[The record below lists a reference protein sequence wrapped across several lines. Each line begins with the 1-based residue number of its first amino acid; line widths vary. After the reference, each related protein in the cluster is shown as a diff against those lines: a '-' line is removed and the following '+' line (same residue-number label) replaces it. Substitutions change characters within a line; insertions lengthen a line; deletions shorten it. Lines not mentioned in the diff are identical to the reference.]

1 MSHLR
6 TPRVIA
12 VLLAFVLA
20 GAGAALL
27 LTVGFGAG
35 PASTTNGP
43 LTGSAPSFTTA
54 GDRWTLDEVLRRARA
69 GEIDAISAM
78 TPSGATAV
86 AGPDPVLIA
95 RTTTGA
101 IHAIRPEVP
110 VADALDV
117 LRAAGYAPL
126 LTDEAIALDP
136 GATSGGMPSFI
147 GLAMAVSLLILA
159 VLLFARLR
167 GAASRAWR
175 PKIAHR
181 RRRTD
186 QAIAGER
193 PRVTLADVAGADEAK
208 LELTETIEFL
218 RDPSRFVRL
227 GATAIRGVML
237 YGPPGTGKTMLA
249 KAVAAEADVPFFS
262 VSGSEFVEKYVGV
275 GAGRVRELFAKA
287 RAAGRAVI
295 FIDEID
301 AMAKA
306 RGGSDSHEE
315 REQTLNQ
322 LLVEMDGFGSN
333 DGVVV
338 IGATNR
344 LDTLDTAALRPGRF
358 TRKIHVPL
366 PDRDGRLAILAV
378 HAKGKPIS
386 PEVDLLALARK
397 TYGFSGAMLAD
408 LLNEAAILAARLGL
422 SAIGPVEIHNGW
434 LKTALG
440 TSRKRSMDERER
452 SIIAT
457 HEAGHAVCG
466 FVHGDKRRVEEI
478 SLFAHGEALGVTVSS
493 SEDNDLPSET
503 DLRARLVA
511 LMGGRVAEELLFHE
525 VTGGASSDFE
535 SATSIATSMVVRF
548 GMGRDPDATD
558 EGATGRGV
566 LTTLVG
572 DTSVGFSRDV
582 RDAQARAIRSILD
595 EAYTRAR
602 RTLIAEMPRLRD
614 VAAYLYEKER
624 IDGDEFE
631 AVMAGRLRSADVE
644 GWRAAAASPREWDA
658 IPTTFQERSPVVM
671 MPGAPVE
678 VVTLPDPVAALPAE
692 PAEPA
697 LSEPVPFPAR
707 PALVPAESVPAEPV
721 PATTTRPPVRS
732 RRQGRRFIAPRRL
745 PGRLRRAMAAI
756 VRDLAADADR

>member
-1 MSHLR
+1 MSYLR

-12 VLLAFVLA
+12 VLIAFVLT
-20 GAGAALL
+20 GAGLALV
-27 LTVGFGAG
+27 LTVGLPGRS
-35 PASTTNGP
+35 STAMVP
-43 LTGSAPSFTTA
+43 GSAPTFTIA
-54 GDRWTLDEVLRRARA
+54 GDRWTLDQVLGAARS
-69 GEIDAISAM
+69 GDIDAISAM
-78 TPSGATAV
+78 TLSADATISTPA
-86 AGPDPVLIA
+86 PVLIA
-95 RTTTGA
+95 RTLDGA
-101 IHAIRPEVP
+101 VHVVRPEVP
-110 VADALDV
+110 VGDALDV
-117 LRAAGYAPL
+117 IRAAGYSRL

-136 GATSGGMPSFI
+136 GVGAAGAPSFV
-147 GLAMAVSLLILA
+147 GLAMSGALLVLVILM
-159 VLLFARLR
+159 FMRLR
-167 GAASRAWR
+167 GTASRKWR
-175 PKIAHR
+175 PSR
-181 RRRTD
+181 SLDRRRTD
-186 QAIAGER
+186 VSVVGER

-218 RDPSRFVRL
+218 REPARFVRL

-275 GAGRVRELFAKA
+275 GAGRVRELFVKA
-287 RAAGRAVI
+287 RAAGRAVV

-344 LDTLDTAALRPGRF
+344 LDTLDPAALRPGRF

-378 HAKGKPIS
+378 HAKGKPLTAD
-386 PEVDLLALARK
+386 VDMPALARK

-408 LLNEAAILAARLGL
+408 LLNEAAILAARTGL
-422 SAIGPVEIHNGW
+422 DAIGPIQVHNGW

-452 SIIAT
+452 SIIAA

-466 FVHGDKRRVEEI
+466 FIHGDKRRIEEI

-493 SEDNDLPSET
+493 SEDDDLPSET

-525 VTGGASSDFE
+525 VTGGASNDFE
-535 SATSIATSMVVRF
+535 KATSIATTMVHRF
-548 GMGRDPDATD
+548 GMGRDPEATD
-558 EGATGRGV
+558 EGPTGRGI

-572 DTSVGFSRDV
+572 DPAGFSRDV
-582 RDAQARAIRSILD
+582 RDAQARAIGSILD
-595 EAYTRAR
+595 EAYTGAR

-614 VAAYLYEKER
+614 VAAYLYEQER
-624 IDGDEFE
+624 IDGNEFE
-631 AVMAGRLRSADVE
+631 AVMEGRLRPSDAD
-644 GWRAAAASPREWDA
+644 GWRAAAASPRPWAA
-658 IPTTFQERSPVVM
+658 IPTVYQERAPRVLAIPTPSSSPVAI
-671 MPGAPVE
+671 PTADPSPVF
-678 VVTLPDPVAALPAE
+678 VPTADPASLPVAASVAPRLE
-692 PAEPA
+692 P
-697 LSEPVPFPAR
+697 
-707 PALVPAESVPAEPV
+707 
-721 PATTTRPPVRS
+721 TRRL
-732 RRQGRRFIAPRRL
+732 GRRLIAKRRL
-745 PGRLRRAMAAI
+745 PAMPARLRRSMAAI
-756 VRDLAADADR
+756 VRDLAADTDR

>member
-1 MSHLR
+1 
-6 TPRVIA
+6 V
-12 VLLAFVLA
+12 
-20 GAGAALL
+20 
-27 LTVGFGAG
+27 
-35 PASTTNGP
+35 
-43 LTGSAPSFTTA
+43 TG
-54 GDRWTLDEVLRRARA
+54 D
-69 GEIDAISAM
+69 
-78 TPSGATAV
+78 
-86 AGPDPVLIA
+86 
-95 RTTTGA
+95 

-110 VADALDV
+110 IGDALDV
-117 LRAAGYAPL
+117 IRAAGYARL

-136 GATSGGMPSFI
+136 GTDTGGLPSFM
-147 GLAMAVSLLILA
+147 GLAMSVALLVLA
-159 VLLFARLR
+159 VLIFARLR

-175 PKIAHR
+175 PSRFAHR

-193 PRVTLADVAGADEAK
+193 PHVTLADVAGADEAK

-218 RDPSRFVRL
+218 RDPSRFVKL

-237 YGPPGTGKTMLA
+237 YGPPGTGKTLLA

-322 LLVEMDGFGSN
+322 LLVEMDGFGTN

-344 LDTLDTAALRPGRF
+344 IDTLDPAALRPGRF

-366 PDRDGRLAILAV
+366 PDRDGRLAILAI
-378 HAKGKPIS
+378 HAKGKPLAAA
-386 PEVDLLALARK
+386 VDLLTIARK

-408 LLNEAAILAARLGL
+408 LLNEAAILAARAGL
-422 SAIGPVEIHNGW
+422 DEIGPTEVHNGW
-434 LKTALG
+434 LKSAVG

-452 SIIAT
+452 SIIAA

-478 SLFAHGEALGVTVSS
+478 SLFAHGDALGVTVSS

-525 VTGGASSDFE
+525 VTGGASNDFE
-535 SATSIATSMVVRF
+535 TATSMATTMVVRF
-548 GMGRDPDATD
+548 GMGRDPEATD
-558 EGATGRGV
+558 DGATGRGI

-595 EAYTRAR
+595 EAYSAAR

-614 VAAYLYEKER
+614 VAAYLYEQER

-631 AVMAGRLRSADVE
+631 AVMAGRLRSVDGE
-644 GWRAAAASPREWDA
+644 GWRAAAASPRAWDA
-658 IPTTFQERSPVVM
+658 IPTTFQERGPRVTVMPPPLPFAPAVTREPSP
-671 MPGAPVE
+671 
-678 VVTLPDPVAALPAE
+678 AA
-692 PAEPA
+692 
-697 LSEPVPFPAR
+697 
-707 PALVPAESVPAEPV
+707 V
-721 PATTTRPPVRS
+721 PATTLPAPERARRP
-732 RRQGRRFIAPRRL
+732 GRRLVNNRRFPAM
-745 PGRLRRAMAAI
+745 PGRLRRSVAAI
-756 VRDLAADADR
+756 VRDLATDSDR